1 MWQPEP
7 ALIRAFSTPASVPP
21 LQTPFAGARRAAA
34 AVPHKSLA
42 SQLASGERS
51 ISPAWKAEPRR
62 MFAPRLLAAVA
73 LLPQL
78 SLAEET
84 PLQRHGE
91 ELLKA
96 KCARCHAVGRT
107 GGSPRPEAP
116 AFRLL
121 SANTRSKGSL
131 NHWQKEFRW
140 AMARCPNSCL
150 KRAMSQR
157 LLLI

>member
-1 MWQPEP
+1 
-7 ALIRAFSTPASVPP
+7 
-21 LQTPFAGARRAAA
+21 
-34 AVPHKSLA
+34 
-42 SQLASGERS
+42 
-51 ISPAWKAEPRR
+51 

-96 KCARCHAVGRT
+96 KCAWCHAVGRT
-107 GGSPRPEAP
+107 GSSPRPEAP

-121 SANTRSKGSL
+121 SRKYPIEGLAESL
-131 NHWQKEFRW
+131 AEGISVGHADMPEFVFE
-140 AMARCPNSCL
+140 AKDVAAIIAYLNSIQE
-150 KRAMSQR
+150 R
-157 LLLI
+157 